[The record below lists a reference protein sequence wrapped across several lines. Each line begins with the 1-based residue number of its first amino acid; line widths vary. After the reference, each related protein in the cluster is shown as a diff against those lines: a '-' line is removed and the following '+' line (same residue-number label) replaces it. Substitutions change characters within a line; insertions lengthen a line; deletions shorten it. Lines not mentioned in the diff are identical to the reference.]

1 MTAVT
6 MMRSRFARF
15 AAAALIGTTLVT
27 GACTNSDGSQASKT
41 TVGAAGGAA
50 AGGLLAAALGG
61 KTAGVVAGTLI
72 GGLFGGAVGASLDQR
87 DRELAHQTANTSLE
101 TAKAGTTSTWRNPD
115 TGHEGTF
122 TPTRTYKRDDGS
134 YCREYQQ
141 TVEVGGETQKAYGTA
156 CRQPDGQWK
165 IVS

>member
-6 MMRSRFARF
+6 IMRSRPARL
-15 AAAALIGTTLVT
+15 AAVLLIGTSLVT
-27 GACTNSDGSQASKT
+27 GACTNSDGSQANKT

-61 KTAGVVAGTLI
+61 KTAAVVAGTLI

-87 DRELAHQTANTSLE
+87 DRELAHQTASRSLE
-101 TAKAGTTSTWRNPD
+101 TAQTGTTTTWKNPD
-115 TGHEGTF
+115 SGHEGTF
-122 TPTRTYKRDDGS
+122 TPTKTYQRNDGQ

-141 TVEVGGETQKAYGTA
+141 TVVVGGEEQKAYGTA

-165 IVS
+165 IIS